1 MGNVRKWKKEDWAE
15 IQGESVT
22 DKGRPYS
29 KIAIGE
35 KETNGESNY
44 IAEEMY
50 LDIFDFIQQKRP
62 EYKVY
67 VNYNETPRIVVYFN
81 GSMINSNNLFKQM
94 RMDVQDTLKKLFI
107 PDVLKAYFDFVKG
120 GNSTP
125 AIEILRNRIKEET
138 KEMYQIMF
146 LKPLVEEYVTNNILK
161 MNSNQLSELRTHEFT
176 EVLAAMIYKK
186 VNSPIYNKLVEE
198 IGEKEAKEIIFN
210 ELTRRYMK
218 GEK

>member
-22 DKGRPYS
+22 DQGRPYS

-67 VNYNETPRIVVYFN
+67 VNYNETPKIVVYFN

-94 RMDVQDTLKKLFI
+94 RMDVQDTLKNLFI

-198 IGEKEAKEIIFN
+198 IGEKEAKELIFN